1 MWIHLPLL
9 GRRLQR
15 PGKRDEAWEIA
26 QLFTMPERLAE
37 VAEVEFITED
47 PSLASY
53 EDGKVTAQKTGKT
66 IVTVAVTAQYDN
78 FRMEYS
84 TAVNIS
90 DNDSNNPDDGQGGA
104 GNHETGGNGGAG
116 QNQDSSKGNAAVQD
130 ELAKTCC
137 KKTEILIP
145 WQCQPQALWEWCS
158 YNALIICKKRKKSME

>member
-1 MWIHLPLL
+1 MNMHLTGLL
-9 GRRLQR
+9 
-15 PGKRDEAWEIA
+15 

-116 QNQDSSKGNAAVQD
+116 QNQDSSKGNAAGRTNPTKHA
-130 ELAKTCC
+130 AKTGD
-137 KKTEILIP
+137 TNSVAMPAAGIVGMAAIM
-145 WQCQPQALWEWCS
+145 
-158 YNALIICKKRKKSME
+158 LIICKKRKKSME